1 MHTALSISIETVDFD
16 PVTCILHLKG
26 RNVAENEHVK
36 MGQYHTLDIDVGKK
50 FKLWKPYWDSIDLN
64 RLDLAL
70 DVGFTISPSEARSMK
85 IMFEPCSSVFHTI
98 RKFYTILHEFLMIL

>member
-1 MHTALSISIETVDFD
+1 MHTVLSISIETVDFD
-16 PVTCILHLKG
+16 PVACILHLKG

-50 FKLWKPYWDSIDLN
+50 FKLWKPYWDSIDLD

-70 DVGFTISPSEARSMK
+70 DVSFRFVTVCYLVI
-85 IMFEPCSSVFHTI
+85 I
-98 RKFYTILHEFLMIL
+98 RNFVQ